1 MTLMVKIIISKRVMM
16 MVITIMIRM
25 TNIGRT
31 TITVIMKILII
42 LKIIVI

>member
-31 TITVIMKILII
+31 TITVIMKI
-42 LKIIVI
+42 